1 MENRKELAAT
11 ALRSIRE
18 ALESAKRSG
27 APADV
32 VFLSSE
38 LRYIL
43 AAHPGDAFCSNLELG
58 DTVYEVPVIRFIG
71 EDKEKF
77 FLARACPVDPAK
89 GYKELIPRR
98 IYGRPG
104 M

>member
-1 MENRKELAAT
+1 MDNRKELATT

-18 ALESAKRSG
+18 ALENAKLTG

-43 AAHPGDAFCSNLELG
+43 AAHPGDAFHSNLAQG
-58 DTVYEVPVIRFIG
+58 DTVYDVPVIRFIS
-71 EDKEKF
+71 EDLEKF

-104 M
+104 A